1 MNLQVQD
8 AGIREMHRKL
18 LKWRLAFRQWRPV
31 KFRDPGAGSEILGVG
46 IRVFL
51 DRVEACKV
59 CGFNLE
65 FTVATTLGLFLTWK
79 FMGIVISRVTS
90 TITMVITFLVGLCWT
105 YNPTY
110 NYP

>member
-1 MNLQVQD
+1 M
-8 AGIREMHRKL
+8 
-18 LKWRLAFRQWRPV
+18 
-31 KFRDPGAGSEILGVG
+31 LGFVC
-46 IRVFL
+46 FL
-51 DRVEACKV
+51 IAWEACKV